1 VVVAIVVLVVVVDL
15 EVVEVVEMVVGAGTV
30 VGVVATTSSE
40 PAGDT
45 PSVAAPTVR
54 SGEAVDELPEHAPT
68 TAQTVTSS
76 STRGVRDTT

>member
-1 VVVAIVVLVVVVDL
+1 VVVAIVVLVVDV
-15 EVVEVVEMVVGAGTV
+15 EVVEVVEMVVGVGPV